1 MVVPVGPGSTVLFLL
16 FHVFFLFLQIKSC
29 LEPEVRPNLSSFHTF
44 SLTWSHQNHF
54 LSCLS
59 HQNFIYQAERK

>member
-16 FHVFFLFLQIKSC
+16 FHFFVLFLQIKSC

-44 SLTWSHQNHF
+44 SLTWSH
-54 LSCLS
+54 
-59 HQNFIYQAERK
+59 